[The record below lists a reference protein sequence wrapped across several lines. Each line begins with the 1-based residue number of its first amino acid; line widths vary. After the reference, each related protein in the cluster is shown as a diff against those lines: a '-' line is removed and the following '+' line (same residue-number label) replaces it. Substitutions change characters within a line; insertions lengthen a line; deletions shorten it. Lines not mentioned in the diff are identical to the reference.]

1 MPHQKYVKEL
11 NDVYE
16 VLSDKKTREI
26 YDKYGEEGIKVHQ
39 NKQDELYNLGKFV
52 KFNISLKIR
61 IMEDIK
67 I

>member
-52 KFNISLKIR
+52 KFINNMS
-61 IMEDIK
+61 
-67 I
+67 